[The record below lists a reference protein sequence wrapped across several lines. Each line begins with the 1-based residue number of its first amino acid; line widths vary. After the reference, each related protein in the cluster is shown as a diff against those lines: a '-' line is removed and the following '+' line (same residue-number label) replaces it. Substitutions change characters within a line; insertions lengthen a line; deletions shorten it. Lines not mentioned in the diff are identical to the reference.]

1 MAQTPQPSDHSA
13 VAALEKRPRGC
24 SADAP
29 QLHVAARAVESVG
42 AAGHRPTLF
51 EDGDAPP
58 EGSQPPTRR
67 RRSWSSCTRSYQ
79 IFEAID
85 TPDSF
90 IFVEEWES
98 LDGLYSHF
106 HTAHF
111 TEFFGALGEVLAG
124 APEGSV
130 HELASTQTLDETFAA
145 AGIGG

>member
-1 MAQTPQPSDHSA
+1 MVILHARVPIKPEARERWLELADTVTGPSRA
-13 VAALEKRPRGC
+13 E
-24 SADAP
+24 DA
-29 QLHVAARAVESVG
+29 
-42 AAGHRPTLF
+42 
-51 EDGDAPP
+51 
-58 EGSQPPTRR
+58 
-67 RRSWSSCTRSYQ
+67 CRSYR
-79 IFEAID
+79 IFEAIE

-111 TEFFGALGEVLAG
+111 SEFFGALGEVLAG